1 MVAKKDNNDEGIF
14 DNFYQINHYIH
25 EIHDLTTRVD
35 ERVKTVF
42 KQLSETDIKLEKLRD
57 NYSMLVSKMNSVEI
71 HELPCV
77 NKKVLE
83 LKSEIEKI
91 TDEFKFHMSKL
102 QKFET
107 DAKDLKNFKRST
119 EDKVRLFVDVT
130 FKLILTIG
138 CSFIAY
144 KLGWN
149 K

>member
-1 MVAKKDNNDEGIF
+1 MVAKKDNNDENNF

-57 NYSMLVSKMNSVEI
+57 NYSVLVTKMNTIEA
-71 HELPCV
+71 HELPCI
-77 NKKVLE
+77 NKKILE
-83 LKSEIEKI
+83 LKSDLEKI
-91 TDEFKFHMSKL
+91 ADEFKSHISKL
-102 QKFET
+102 QRFET
-107 DAKDLKNFKRST
+107 DTKDLKNFKRST
-119 EDKVRLFVDVT
+119 EDRVKLFIDIA
-130 FKLILTIG
+130 FKIALTIG
-138 CSFIAY
+138 CSFVAY